1 MLKYLYRPQ
10 SEAIISQQPL
20 EFWTSGGSLLAHFL
34 DPIEPRTLSQIT
46 NSYLLEYGRQCF
58 PPDTTPSVY
67 LSYLLCGL
75 LEQGFVRVACPA
87 YWPIGPRKS
96 TAAFQLNPSAAA
108 RQRLETAAIWRTHGQ
123 MVGAL
128 LQTVSPLTLDDM
140 DTACRERAQRDASF
154 ALHGHNKMTLAS
166 SLLALA
172 DHDLVQM
179 ILPREFRYTVT
190 PLTYESMVLSPI
202 DRGSPS

>member
-10 SEAIISQQPL
+10 SQAVISQQPL
-20 EFWTSGGSLLAHFL
+20 EFWTSGGSMLAHFL

-58 PPDTTPSVY
+58 PPDTIPAVY
-67 LSYLLCGL
+67 LAYLLCSL

-87 YWPIGPRKS
+87 HWPIAPRKS
-96 TAAFQLNPSAAA
+96 TAAFQLNPSAEA
-108 RQRLETAAIWRTHGQ
+108 RHHRETAAVWRSHGPL
-123 MVGAL
+123 VGAL
-128 LQTVSPLTLDDM
+128 LQTVSPLTLGDM
-140 DTACRERAQRDASF
+140 DTACREHAQQDASF
-154 ALHGHNKMTLAS
+154 ARHGYNKMTLAA

-179 ILPREFRYTVT
+179 ILPREFRYTVM
-190 PLTYESMVLSPI
+190 PLTYESIVLSPI